1 MPCPSSLSAFAFD
14 RTEVRLVLHQ
24 LEREEQKWAKTRP
37 VLHIMEREERVKPKR
52 ACRPN
57 NGDEGSEEGGK
68 TRPTSHF
75 LGRGA
80 HYFSTYPTT
89 AAPALGWRW
98 VEYGS
103 EKGLFLNGIGLKGC
117 LVQIRVCF

>member
-1 MPCPSSLSAFAFD
+1 MPCPSSLSAYAFY
-14 RTEVRLVLHQ
+14 RAEV
-24 LEREEQKWAKTRP
+24 RP

-57 NGDEGSEEGGK
+57 NGDEGSEKGGK
-68 TRPTSHF
+68 MRWKSNV

-89 AAPALGWRW
+89 ATPRPGR
-98 VEYGS
+98 S
-103 EKGLFLNGIGLKGC
+103 E
-117 LVQIRVCF
+117 